1 MNVRKLKLCRSVRTL
16 DRDVR
21 SISQG
26 WDDAVVAENHH
37 SRLIRH
43 SEAFGRIFVFVTLPP
58 DAMSAEKDEIDDVG
72 DEDSMIDDAKE
83 DVSDE
88 DSIDSDEEDS
98 MINDAEEDI
107 SDEDSI
113 DDVEDLLGYLSEGED
128 EEMQDFGE
136 REEDSTIVCVYPLFM
151 DISFMRKF
159 SRSLPL
165 GIMRVASTMSQS
177 PFRSIHLP
185 LKIGLNFIKSL
196 LKILNFW
203 CSQKVYPQD
212 LVSFQMSGG
221 MTDTHQ

>member
-1 MNVRKLKLCRSVRTL
+1 MNVRELKLCRSVRTV

-21 SISQG
+21 GISQG

-37 SRLIRH
+37 YRLIRH
-43 SEAFGRIFVFVTLPP
+43 SEAFGKYLSLFHYLPP
-58 DAMSAEKDEIDDVG
+58 DAMSAEKDEIHDVG
-72 DEDSMIDDAKE
+72 DEDSMIDDAEE

-88 DSIDSDEEDS
+88 DSIDD
-98 MINDAEEDI
+98 DA
-107 SDEDSI
+107 
-113 DDVEDLLGYLSEGED
+113 EDLLGYLSEGED

-151 DISFMRKF
+151 DISFMRNF

-196 LKILNFW
+196 LKILNF
-203 CSQKVYPQD
+203 
-212 LVSFQMSGG
+212 
-221 MTDTHQ
+221 

>member
-1 MNVRKLKLCRSVRTL
+1 MTFLGALEHGIYVDDEDDECLGMSVAQIRQYYGL
-16 DRDVR
+16 DKD
-21 SISQG
+21 S
-26 WDDAVVAENHH
+26 DEDE
-37 SRLIRH
+37 
-43 SEAFGRIFVFVTLPP
+43 
-58 DAMSAEKDEIDDVG
+58 DAMSAEKDEIHDVG
-72 DEDSMIDDAKE
+72 DEDSMIDDAEE

-88 DSIDSDEEDS
+88 DSIDGDEEDS
-98 MINDAEEDI
+98 MINDAEEDV

-113 DDVEDLLGYLSEGED
+113 DDDAEDLLGYLSEGED

-196 LKILNFW
+196 LKILNF
-203 CSQKVYPQD
+203 
-212 LVSFQMSGG
+212 
-221 MTDTHQ
+221 